1 MKPLNIVLHVILENR
16 YQQKLLSEQ
25 VLISP
30 PRAPRLPRSPRST
43 FGADIP
49 EEPFVFGK
57 PTPKPIPTPSIKY
70 SITVAQELAAEADRV
85 IMSGDTPRKSRD
97 VIIAVL
103 NNKNSTIN
111 SMSYADK
118 ERAVNDLL
126 ASTGEKLGD
135 APKVIGKAVP
145 EITPTEPEIPVP
157 SPEPLPASKPY
168 QVPELPPSPTP
179 EPSIP
184 TPPTPPPAPQ
194 PVPAPSPIQVPPKP
208 FTPPLS
214 PPSEE
219 IDSER
224 IDSKLSEP
232 ISSTGVSRSETE
244 PNLLNQFQYSIAPVL
259 LPQLLRSFGSGKT
272 TATTTNPPPIK
283 PQSPS
288 EIPSYNP
295 NELENLDPVSSS
307 TEIPYDVDAI
317 LDKILGKYS
326 SALRIK

>member
-25 VLISP
+25 VSIAP

-43 FGADIP
+43 FEPDIP

-57 PTPKPIPTPSIKY
+57 PTPQPIPTPSLKY
-70 SITVAQELAAEADRV
+70 SISVAQELAAEADRI

-97 VIIAVL
+97 VILAVL
-103 NNKNSTIN
+103 NNKSSTIN
-111 SMSYADK
+111 SMSSADK

-135 APKVIGKAVP
+135 TPQVIGKKIP
-145 EITPTEPEIPVP
+145 EITPIEPEIPAP
-157 SPEPLPASKPY
+157 SPEPLPAPKP
-168 QVPELPPSPTP
+168 QQAPTIPEVPPPPTP

-184 TPPTPPPAPQ
+184 TPQPA
-194 PVPAPSPIQVPPKP
+194 PAPSPIEVPKP

-214 PPSEE
+214 PPNEE
-219 IDSER
+219 ISSEG
-224 IDSKLSEP
+224 IDSTLSEP
-232 ISSTGVSRSETE
+232 ISSTGVSSSATE
-244 PNLLNQFQYSIAPVL
+244 PNLSNQLQYSIVPVL
-259 LPQLLRSFGSGKT
+259 LPQLSRSFGGGKK
-272 TATTTNPPPIK
+272 TATTTDPPP
-283 PQSPS
+283 PQSQSPS
-288 EIPSYNP
+288 YTPSYNP
-295 NELENLDPVSSS
+295 NELEELQPVSSS

-317 LDKILGKYS
+317 LDRILGKYS